1 MKKRIFSFI
10 LTLIMLV
17 SLVPAGAISASA
29 ASLTVSEKAIT
40 ILKQLEGYTK
50 ACNGKGSITGYG
62 TVCTDSSA
70 HTSHNEKEADEAL
83 REELEDLDKA
93 VNTFASRNGLSLS
106 QHKHDALVLFSFE
119 NGTAWTTG
127 TGDFQTAVKSGV
139 KGSDFLSAICNWDS
153 SLNDDNRRMIEANMY
168 LNGVYSSSRPSR
180 FIRVQYVPGGF
191 LEVDPE
197 DGEDGKINIGDIMG
211 SGSNGTWWDI
221 LEDLFGGWL
230 DIINPNSSS
239 ADLGTA
245 WAVADEDAES
255 ANVVAGYMS
264 EAEYQYYDTYENPVP
279 DIVPYLKGYTF
290 LGWYTDPVTGYQVT
304 SLDSGDHGEILF
316 AHWQN
321 SEPNV
326 EAPYVDYEINVNYW
340 MTAKSA
346 IRLYTYE
353 GYPIIK
359 YNPNDD
365 DQKVAMYEKSTGT
378 TYDEVDAVTR
388 IPRGAEI
395 QTSYSKDEKVGTVE
409 NGRMYVRYNGK
420 KGWVETSEITEARRY
435 EKSDF
440 TVKGDMYVISEYLD
454 SDSVRWGLVT
464 VCDKLYEDGDKIAEY
479 KIDVE
484 TNEVVERVTLA
495 AQEKLKGIEHWIKLG
510 DAEFSDGL
518 TTGGSSSDTMD
529 VTVTVTNTYVRV
541 RSEDS
546 IYSTELR
553 KATMGEKLR
562 IVNTSS
568 NDGFLW
574 GQIADANGK
583 HIGWVALMYTNYES
597 VKDQGKPVQSY
608 NVIATATIVKPVN
621 GYVNVRSDAGTDNQ
635 IVGALPYQTRVDLYE
650 IKYVNG
656 IQWGRY
662 SGGWF
667 CLAYAE
673 VNGIDL
679 NDYATN
685 STVLAY
691 AFNGDLKASVTVYSE
706 PSTSAEIVK
715 YQGVVVTELDDFDRT
730 NRTISNL
737 TEDASGNTWGKITE
751 GWVMVT
757 DANGDPLDAVLD
769 VAKYYTVVDG
779 VTVRTAPATSAD
791 RVNNLVKGVEFN
803 VNEKYQVMVIGD
815 TIWGYADKVGEDEH
829 TYSGWINLASKY
841 VARGDAPDAEVEADG
856 DEYTGMI
863 GTIVGAD
870 KVNVRIHH
878 ATYSKILGKIARGT
892 KVTILEEKDGWYK
905 IDYDVDNNSKTD
917 SWVVDTYVEVS
928 KASSNS
934 SSTSNGTT
942 NSGSGTVETGLG
954 IVANTYTGVNVR
966 TAPGTGNPAVGKLL
980 AGSTVEILEVTTYGA
995 SKWGRV
1001 AQGWICMDYVTMVD
1015 NYEILGALTGTS
1027 GSTSSSTAETA
1038 IYTGSANGAQTIYKT
1053 TSVNE
1058 KGEPTSDVV
1067 RKLANGDNVT
1077 VHEILTVKTD
1087 IKTQNGTDANGNSTT
1102 TTTTVTTYWA
1112 RVNDGYILNPE
1123 TSINLDTLDEVTYT
1137 VTESNTLN
1145 VRSGAGTGNGIEF
1158 VLSKGDQLTVTKV
1171 QVVKGSVWGFVEAD
1185 SDKLTYVD
1193 EDGAESSWNWDGDGW
1208 ISLAYCTKGAIT
1220 IQNESSSNNSN
1231 NSNNSNGSNSDVVIG
1246 AGSSTGGY
1254 VTNTSGY
1261 RYTGKVINTDEVNVR
1276 ATASTGAKVT
1286 TTLKSGAA
1294 LVIYQTTI
1302 AENMAW
1308 GLCDAGWVYL
1318 YYVDLTPAVNGAVD
1332 ARVVFNDNTI
1342 AYTDMNCSG
1351 VAGTYSRMSVVDI
1364 YEIVGKMARTELG
1377 WVNTDNLL

>member
-1 MKKRIFSFI
+1 MNKRILSVI

-17 SLVPAGAISASA
+17 SLVPAGAINASA
-29 ASLTVSEKAIT
+29 ASLSVSEDAIT

-50 ACNGKGSITGYG
+50 SCNGKGSITGYG
-62 TVCTDSSA
+62 TVCTDNNCDGI
-70 HTSHNEKEADEAL
+70 HNEKEADAAL
-83 REELEDLDKA
+83 REELEGLDKA
-93 VNTFASRNGLSLS
+93 INSFVSRNGLSLS

-127 TGDFQTAVKSGV
+127 SGDFQTAVKTGV
-139 KGSDFLSAICNWDS
+139 KGSDFLTAICWWDS
-153 SLNDDNRRMIEANMY
+153 DDNDDDRRMIEANMY
-168 LNGVYSSSRPSR
+168 LNGVYSSKVPSR
-180 FIRVQYVPGGF
+180 FITVKYDVNGG
-191 LEVDPE
+191 
-197 DGEDGKINIGDIMG
+197 K
-211 SGSNGTWWDI
+211 
-221 LEDLFGGWL
+221 
-230 DIINPNSSS
+230 
-239 ADLGTA
+239 
-245 WAVADEDAES
+245 
-255 ANVVAGYMS
+255 MS
-264 EAEYQYYDTYENPVP
+264 EADVQYYDTTENPVP
-279 DIVPYLKGYTF
+279 DIVPYRQGYSF
-290 LGWYTDPVTGYQVT
+290 QGWYSEKEEGYQIT
-304 SLDSGDHGEILF
+304 SLKSDDTLY
-316 AHWQN
+316 AHWQDT
-321 SEPNV
+321 EPTVDALYV
-326 EAPYVDYEINVNYW
+326 EYEKNVDYW
-340 MTAKSA
+340 MNASSA

-353 GYPIIK
+353 SYPIIA

-365 DQKVAMYEKSTGT
+365 DQKVAMYETSTGT
-378 TYDEVDAVTR
+378 TYDEVDLITR

-395 QTSYSKDEKVGTVE
+395 QTSYSKDAKVGQE
-409 NGRMYVRYNGK
+409 EDGRMYIRYNGK
-420 KGWVETSEITEARRY
+420 KGWVEISEIAEARRY

-440 TVKGDMYVISEYLD
+440 TVKGDMYIDSEYVD
-454 SDSVRWGLVT
+454 ANNIRWGLVLK
-464 VCDKLYEDGDKIAEY
+464 CDKLYEDGEKIAEY
-479 KIDVE
+479 KIAVE
-484 TNEVVERVTLA
+484 TNEVVSRVNLETQKEL
-495 AQEKLKGIEHWIKLG
+495 EGIEHWIKIG

-553 KATMGEKLR
+553 KATLGEQLR

-583 HIGWVALMYTNYES
+583 HIGWVALMYTNWES
-597 VKDQGKPVQSY
+597 VKDQGKPVVSY
-608 NVIATATIVKPVN
+608 NVIATATVVKPVN

-635 IVGALPYQTRVDLYE
+635 IVGALAYQTRVDLYE

-667 CLAYAE
+667 CLSYAE

-679 NDYATN
+679 NDYANN
-685 STVLAY
+685 SSVLAY
-691 AFNGDLKASVTVYSE
+691 AFNGDLVSTATVYAE

-715 YQGVVVTELDDFDRT
+715 YQGVVVTELDEFDFTD
-730 NRTISNL
+730 RTISNL

-757 DANGDPLDAVLD
+757 DANGNALDAILD

-779 VTVRTAPATSAD
+779 VTVRTAPATSAE

-803 VNEKYQVMVIGD
+803 VNEKYQVRVID
-815 TIWGYADKVGEDEH
+815 ETVWGYADKVGESDK

-841 VARGDAPDAEVEADG
+841 VARGDAPEAEVEAEG

-870 KVNVRIHH
+870 NVNVRIHH

-892 KVTILEEKDGWYK
+892 KVNILEEKDGWYK

-917 SWVVDTYVEVS
+917 SWVVNTYVEVS
-928 KASSNS
+928 KASSG
-934 SSTSNGTT
+934 TGTT
-942 NSGSGTVETGLG
+942 TGSTSGSGSVETGLG

-1001 AQGWICMDYVTMVD
+1001 SQGWICMDYVTMID
-1015 NYEILGALTGTS
+1015 NYEILGALTGNTS
-1027 GSTSSSTAETA
+1027 GSTSSSTSEVA
-1038 IYTGSANGAQTIYKT
+1038 IYTGTANGAQTIYKT
-1053 TSVNE
+1053 TAVDKN
-1058 KGEPTSDVV
+1058 GNPTSDVV
-1067 RKLANGDNVT
+1067 RSLSDGGNVT
-1077 VHEILTVKTD
+1077 VHEILTVNTDVEEKTETKD
-1087 IKTQNGTDANGNSTT
+1087 GKTT
-1102 TTTTVTTYWA
+1102 TTTTSVTTYWA
-1112 RVNDGYILNPE
+1112 RVNDGYIQNPE
-1123 TSINLDTLDEVTYT
+1123 TSINLDTLDEATYT

-1145 VRSGAGTGNGIEF
+1145 VRKSAGTGNAIEF
-1158 VLSKGDQLTVTKV
+1158 VLNKGDQVKVTSVK
-1171 QVVKGSVWGFVEAD
+1171 VVKGAVWGFVEAD

-1193 EDGAESSWNWDGDGW
+1193 EDGAERNWDWDGDGW

-1220 IQNESSSNNSN
+1220 IKDESSDNNSNNNN
-1231 NSNNSNGSNSDVVIG
+1231 NSNNSNGNSDLVLG
-1246 AGSSTGGY
+1246 AGSSTGGF
-1254 VTNTSGY
+1254 VNNNSGY
-1261 RYTGKVINTDEVNVR
+1261 RYTGKVINTNEVNVR
-1276 ATASTGAKVT
+1276 ASASTTAAVT

-1318 YYVDLTPAVNGAVD
+1318 YYVDLTPVVGGAVD